1 MFQEGTMTAHRPA
14 KSSPA
19 RAVTRK
25 QDPKPPEDGWP
36 AVVRY
41 AIDSTP
47 RTVRFCAIL
56 LVAGVVLA
64 ALIVLRLWL

>member
-1 MFQEGTMTAHRPA
+1 MTAHKPTKMRSA
-14 KSSPA
+14 APA
-19 RAVTRK
+19 RK
-25 QDPKPPEDGWP
+25 LDPEPDPEHGWP

-47 RTVRFCAIL
+47 RTIRLCLIL

-64 ALIVLRLWL
+64 ALIILRLWV